1 MVQFISRAEAIAD
14 PLAAKLKVMTKL
26 RALAELD
33 DAESLVVPILVDA
46 ILIAEAYRR
55 ARHEITFLPELTR
68 SVDGLLQAL
77 TLIEEQEQ
85 AQAATNKVTGD
96 IDAELMSRRWDD

>member
-14 PLAAKLKVMTKL
+14 PLAAKLKVMTKI
-26 RALAELD
+26 RALAKLD
-33 DAESLVVPILVDA
+33 DAESLVVPVLVDA

-55 ARHEITFLPELTR
+55 ARHEITFLPELTT

-77 TLIEEQEQ
+77 TLIEEQER
-85 AQAATNKVTGD
+85 AQTSNQVSGD
-96 IDAELMSRRWDD
+96 VDAELMSRRLDD

>member
-1 MVQFISRAEAIAD
+1 MFQFISRAEAIAD
-14 PLAAKLKVMTKL
+14 PLAAKLKVMTKI
-26 RALAELD
+26 RALAKLD
-33 DAESLVVPILVDA
+33 DAESLVVPVLVDA

-77 TLIEEQEQ
+77 TLIEEQER
-85 AQAATNKVTGD
+85 AQTSNQVSGD
-96 IDAELMSRRWDD
+96 IDAELMSRRLDD

>member
-55 ARHEITFLPELTR
+55 ARHEITFLPGLTR
-68 SVDGLLQAL
+68 SVDGLLRAL
-77 TLIEEQEQ
+77 TLIEEQER
-85 AQAATNKVTGD
+85 AQTPDQVSGD